1 MFSAGTNLAQMHF
14 EDQMDNSNFDLDQL
28 AQIFSTGISK
38 RGDYKI

>member
-28 AQIFSTGISK
+28 ARIFSTGISS
-38 RGDYKI
+38 R